1 MVFVRVQKI
10 VYHSAILRTDS
21 AAQCFITSLE
31 YRPQFA
37 ISAVRTLYIGV
48 AVRDTHAAQIL
59 HLCKGITDLTLRV
72 VCHHLGTKNPFI
84 EPLDAL
90 PLTSLSTDL
99 SGIFHNQ
106 RSYLPNL
113 QVAHRI
119 THLHL
124 TNAWSSWM
132 GFPVGLTR
140 LIQLTHLSVP
150 WSTSRSDFDL
160 IREILT
166 SIDLKVLVLWR
177 SEYERYDDLID
188 NLQRERLNDHRIIC
202 LNSVLYS
209 PYLVYGGFWEY
220 AEELVN
226 WRKKVEGMSLVQYNA
241 APR

>member
-1 MVFVRVQKI
+1 MQKI
-10 VYHSAILRTDS
+10 VYHSVILHTDS

-48 AVRDTHAAQIL
+48 AVRNEHAARIL

-72 VCHHLGTKNPFI
+72 VCHHLCTKNPLI

-113 QVAHRI
+113 LVAHRI
-119 THLHL
+119 THLHV

-132 GFPVGLTR
+132 GIPIGLPR
-140 LIQLTHLSVP
+140 LIQLTHLLIP
-150 WSTSRSDFDL
+150 WTMCCSDFSL
-160 IREILT
+160 LHEILAST
-166 SIDLKVLVLWR
+166 NLKVLVLWR
-177 SEYERYDDLID
+177 SKY
-188 NLQRERLNDHRIIC
+188 
-202 LNSVLYS
+202 
-209 PYLVYGGFWEY
+209 
-220 AEELVN
+220 
-226 WRKKVEGMSLVQYNA
+226 K
-241 APR
+241 